1 MQTAFDTI
9 TFSISQFNIK
19 TSFRDILPRSPC
31 KQSFADKENAGH
43 PIEDNVEAI
52 LDAINPLLPTPQSI
66 IFDWQLIIVFTA

>member
-1 MQTAFDTI
+1 MFLLANLIIGASSSEFPELLI
-9 TFSISQFNIK
+9 NIK

-66 IFDWQLIIVFTA
+66 IFD